1 MFEAGALVL
10 LPFPYSDATTTKRRP
25 VLALTSPDEYG
36 DFIGMAVSSRS
47 HHVNTVPLQNDSLV
61 EGQLPK
67 PSWIRV
73 DRVVTLT
80 VMATVPPLL
89 MKLAM
94 PVSLTSI
101 LSRKRARRRSNRY
114 ASFTLNASLVSK
126 VFAQTKAGVHRQAV
140 SGLCE
145 MLQKH
150 IPQA

>member
-10 LPFPYSDATTTKRRP
+10 LPFPFSDATTTKRRP
-25 VLALTSPDEYG
+25 VLALTTPDEYG

-47 HHVNTVPLQNDSLV
+47 HHINAVPLQSDALL
-61 EGQLPK
+61 EGHLPK

-73 DRVVTLT
+73 DRVVTLN
-80 VMATVPPLL
+80 VGSVIKA
-89 MKLAM
+89 
-94 PVSLTSI
+94 
-101 LSRKRARRRSNRY
+101 
-114 ASFTLNASLVSK
+114 
-126 VFAQTKAGVHRQAV
+126 FAITKMDVHRQAV